1 MWWFIAKTLLKLY
14 IADSVLEKT
23 TDLIWGGRQNAI
35 YWLDDQMRELNKIYH
50 QNKLSYY

>member
-23 TDLIWGGRQNAI
+23 TDLIWGNRQNAI